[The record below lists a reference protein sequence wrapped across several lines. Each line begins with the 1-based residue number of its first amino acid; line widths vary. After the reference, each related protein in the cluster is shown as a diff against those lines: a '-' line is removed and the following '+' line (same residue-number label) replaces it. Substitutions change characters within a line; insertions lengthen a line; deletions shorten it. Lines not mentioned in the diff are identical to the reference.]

1 MFMVTATATEALTTA
16 IGSIATQ
23 LSSTIVSI
31 LPIALPIVGTMLVV
45 KLGMKF
51 FGRVTSNA

>member
-1 MFMVTATATEALTTA
+1 MFLSAVTATEALTTA